1 MDELHETDPLL
12 NEVRAFDPEPEP
24 VSANSFAV
32 DRMVR
37 NATSMPNP
45 SIWTR
50 GRYAATASVASLG
63 SAAAVIALIVG
74 LGSIGPDLPV
84 LAIGASPKVGASG
97 DAALAPSDAS
107 TTVPSMGMMR
117 LYRPYTFTTSPDLVV
132 EGGGS
137 GSHQLTAS
145 SDPAT
150 LLDHLGSVFHVT
162 GMRDATNGN
171 YMISGTDGSYVQVW
185 KDGGILRWDFQP
197 PSPMAPD
204 VRTLKGW
211 MGQQNVVVDPN
222 NPVTTPAPAVT
233 PDSTVPPVP
242 TPPALSSDQAISDAR
257 AVLDQVGGFGDLGN
271 AQVQSLDTGGSYVS
285 FSLMVDGLATDLTA
299 SVDYNPDGS
308 YSASGFDAQVGG
320 LVPYPTISATDAIAQ
335 LSKGTSGGP
344 VLGADVV
351 APALA
356 PVAPTPGATSGAAD
370 STPTTSPEQTPPALT
385 VSINK
390 ATMGLQTYSLANGE
404 SWLLPVW
411 LLEGPITD
419 PSATTSDNAGTFSQ
433 SVLGVSSDY
442 VQIAVRPIN
451 Y

>member
-12 NEVRAFDPEPEP
+12 SKVQAFDPEPDP
-24 VSANSFAV
+24 VVANSFAV

-74 LGSIGPDLPV
+74 LGSVGPELPV
-84 LAIGASPKVGASG
+84 LAIGGTPKVGASG
-97 DAALAPSDAS
+97 DAALAPGAS

-117 LYRPYTFTTSPDLVV
+117 LYRSYTFTTSPDLVV
-132 EGGGS
+132 VGGGS

-150 LLDHLGSVFHVT
+150 LLDHLASVFHVT

-171 YMISGTDGSYVQVW
+171 YMISGTNGSYVQVW
-185 KDGGILRWDFQP
+185 KDGGILRWDYQP
-197 PSPMAPD
+197 ESSMATDGGVAPGD
-204 VRTLKGW
+204 VG
-211 MGQQNVVVDPN
+211 GVASAPGDV
-222 NPVTTPAPAVT
+222 VTTPAT
-233 PDSTVPPVP
+233 TETTVPPAP
-242 TPPALSSDQAISDAR
+242 TAPVLSSDQAISDAR

-271 AQVQSLDTGGSYVS
+271 AQVQSLDTGGDYVT
-285 FSLMVDGLATDLTA
+285 FSLMVDGLATDLTT

-308 YSASGFDAQVGG
+308 FSASGFDAQVGG
-320 LVPYPTISATDAIAQ
+320 LVPYPTISATDAISQ
-335 LSKGTSGGP
+335 LSTTQGVSGGP
-344 VLGADVV
+344 IMGE
-351 APALA
+351 
-356 PVAPTPGATSGAAD
+356 PVAPMPGAVGGTAD
-370 STPTTSPEQTPPALT
+370 TTTTAPEQTPPALE

-390 ATMGLQTYSLANGE
+390 ATMGLQTYTLANGE
-404 SWLLPVW
+404 TWLLPVW

-419 PSATTSDNAGTFSQ
+419 PSATNGDNAGDFSQ
-433 SVLGVSSDY
+433 TVIGVSSEY
-442 VQIAVRPIN
+442 VKIAVSPIA